1 MRTLTV
7 RENIAFS
14 AALRLPSVY
23 SRRDRRQKVNLVIKQ
38 LRLTAVADT
47 KVNVYQLYN
56 LFSPNKS
63 QSCRTNILVDTSR
76 LVQLRAF
83 LKQKENS
90 PTLEWS

>member
-47 KVNVYQLYN
+47 KVNVYQLYS
-56 LFSPNKS
+56 LFSPNK
-63 QSCRTNILVDTSR
+63 SCRTNILVDTSR

-90 PTLEWS
+90 PTLELS